1 MFGCAGGIEAK
12 GESGVIVVQG
22 TIWAVDDLVQH
33 SLERK
38 DGMSETQFSET
49 QLLTEQ
55 IALTLPDGS
64 VRYYPR
70 GATGSDVAK
79 SIGAKLFEAALAI
92 KLNGRL
98 RDLNLPIEENG
109 TVEIVTFDTEEG
121 RELYWHSSSHVMAQ
135 AIEELFP
142 GTKFGAGPAT
152 ENGFYYDISSEHRFT
167 EEDLRK
173 IEARMM
179 EIAGRDLPIR
189 REELSRDEAVE
200 YFKTRR
206 HDPYK
211 VEILQGI
218 SEPVVSIYHQG
229 EFTDLCTGPHL
240 PRTSKLK
247 AVRLTNISASYW
259 RGDSSREQMQRIY
272 GISFPSEKLLKQH
285 FAQLEEA
292 RKRDH
297 RKIGQELELFLI
309 SPKVGSGLPIWLPKG
324 AALRQELENFLK
336 DEQFKRGYQAVYT
349 PHIGSIE
356 LYKTSGHYPYYK
368 DSQFPPVTFTDETGK
383 EEQYLLK
390 PMNCPHHH
398 QIYDAKPRSYR
409 DLPIRLAEFGTV
421 YRYEQSGELNGL
433 TRARG
438 FTQDDA
444 HIYCRQDQLQEEL
457 CSVIELT
464 QLVFSTLGFK
474 DVQTRLS
481 FRDKANKGKYG
492 GTDELWG
499 QAEDDVRAAAEK
511 MKLNYFIGIGE
522 ASFYG
527 PKIDFIVKDAIGRKW
542 QLGTV
547 QVDYVMAE
555 RFNLTYTGSD
565 NRAHRPVIIHRAP
578 FGSMERFIGVLI
590 ENFAGDFPLWLSP
603 VQVAVLPI
611 VDAVNDYAAEVVE
624 KLKAEKIRA
633 ELDER
638 NEKIGKKIRDAEMKK
653 IPYMLVVGQKEREA
667 KSVAVRKHKE
677 GDKGVKSIDETIALL
692 KEEIKT
698 RK

>member
-1 MFGCAGGIEAK
+1 
-12 GESGVIVVQG
+12 
-22 TIWAVDDLVQH
+22 
-33 SLERK
+33 
-38 DGMSETQFSET
+38 MSDI
-49 QLLTEQ
+49 QLLTER
-55 IALTLPDGS
+55 ISLTLPDGS
-64 VRYYPR
+64 VRHYPK
-70 GATGSDVAK
+70 GTTGNDVAK
-79 SIGAKLFEAALAI
+79 SIGNKLFEAALGI
-92 KLNGRL
+92 KLNGKL
-98 RDLNLPIEENG
+98 RDLNLPIEEDG
-109 TVEIVTFDTEEG
+109 TIEIITFDSDEG
-121 RELYWHSSSHVMAQ
+121 RELYWHSSSHLMAQ

-142 GTKFGAGPAT
+142 GTKFGTGPAT
-152 ENGFYYDISSEHRFT
+152 ENGFYYDIASDHRFT
-167 EEDLRK
+167 EEDLRN
-173 IEARMM
+173 IEARML
-179 EIAGRDLPIR
+179 EIAKRDLVIT
-189 REELSRDEAVE
+189 REELKKEDAIE
-200 YFKTRR
+200 YFKTKRI
-206 HDPYK
+206 DPYK

-218 SEPVVSIYHQG
+218 DEAIVSIYHQG
-229 EFTDLCTGPHL
+229 AFSDLCTGPHL

-272 GISFPSEKLLKQH
+272 GISFPSEKLLKEH

-292 RKRDH
+292 KKRDH

-324 AALRQELENFLK
+324 ATLRQELENFLK
-336 DEQFKRGYQAVYT
+336 EEQFKRGYQAVYT

-368 DSQFPPVTFTDETGK
+368 DSQFPPITFTDETGK

-444 HIYCRQDQLQEEL
+444 HIYCRQDQLQEEI
-457 CSVIELT
+457 CNVIELT

-474 DVQTRLS
+474 EVQTRLS
-481 FRDKANKGKYG
+481 FRDKSNKAKYG
-492 GTDELWG
+492 GTDELWE
-499 QAEDDVRAAAEK
+499 QAENDVRTAAEK

-565 NRAHRPVIIHRAP
+565 NKEHRPVIIHRAP

-590 ENFAGDFPLWLSP
+590 ENFAGDFPLWLAP

-611 VDAVNDYAAEVVE
+611 VDAVMEYAREVVE
-624 KLKAEKIRA
+624 HLKAVKVRA

-638 NEKIGKKIRDAEMKK
+638 NEKIGKKIRDAELKK
-653 IPYMLVVGQKEREA
+653 IPYMFVIGEKERDS
-667 KSVAVRKHKE
+667 KSVAIRKHKE
-677 GDKGVKSIDETIALL
+677 GDKGAKSLDDATLLL
-692 KEEIKT
+692 KEEIAL